1 MAESQP
7 EKIVTVENET
17 KNVEENKE
25 GDEQIVDPYSGIN
38 TSGKA
43 IDYTKLIEKF
53 GCTAINPEHLQR
65 IEKLTGKKPH
75 HFLRRGIFFSH
86 RDLDL
91 ILDTYEKGKPFYLYT
106 GRGPSSDAMHL
117 GHLLPF
123 IFTKYLQDAFNV
135 PLVIQITDDEKFFHK
150 GDDKAD
156 LEQYIKYGFE
166 NIRDIIACGFDYEK
180 TFIFSDT
187 GYMGGEFYKN
197 VVKVQKQI
205 TWNQLKGIFGINE
218 SDNTGKASYPAIQ
231 AAPSFCNSFPHIFG
245 KSKDVPCI
253 IPQGIDQDPYF
264 RMTRDVAFKLRYPK
278 PACIHSK
285 FFPSI
290 LGINAKMGASD
301 PNSAVFLTDT
311 PKQIEKKINA
321 HAFSGGGKTKE
332 EQEKNGANLD
342 VDIPYQYLTFFL
354 EDDEKLA
361 EIAEKYSKGQMMSG
375 EVKKLL
381 IGILQDLVKTHQERR
396 AKVTD
401 ADIERFMQV
410 RKIHPAPFKL
420 ARQMQEKATESDTK
434 KAEELVKPD
443 PVAEEGSNTK

>member
-1 MAESQP
+1 MAESLP
-7 EKIVTVENET
+7 EKTITTQVKGEEET
-17 KNVEENKE
+17 KEK
-25 GDEQIVDPYSGIN
+25 DEQIIDPYSVGN
-38 TSGKA
+38 TTGKA
-43 IDYTKLIEKF
+43 IDYAKLIEKF
-53 GCTAINPEHLQR
+53 GCSAIVPDHLAR

-75 HFLRRGIFFSH
+75 HFLRRGVFFSH

-91 ILDTYEKGKPFYLYT
+91 ILDTYEKGKPFFLYT

-150 GDDKAD
+150 GDDKTE
-156 LEQYIKYGFE
+156 LEQYIKYGIE
-166 NIRDIIACGFDYEK
+166 NVRDILACGFDYEK

-187 GYMGGEFYKN
+187 GYMGGEFYRN
-197 VVKVQKQI
+197 VVKIQKQI

-231 AAPSFCNSFPHIFG
+231 AAPSFSNSFPHIFG

-290 LGINAKMGASD
+290 LGINAKMGTTE
-301 PNSAVFLTDT
+301 PNSAIFLTDT

-321 HAFSGGGKTKE
+321 HAYSGGGKTKE
-332 EQEKNGANLD
+332 EQEANGANLE
-342 VDIPYQYLTFFL
+342 VDIAYQYLTFFL
-354 EDDEKLA
+354 EDDDKLA
-361 EIAEKYSKGQMMSG
+361 EIADKYSKGKMMTG
-375 EVKKLL
+375 EVKKIL
-381 IGILQDLVKTHQERR
+381 IEILQNLVKEHQERR

-401 ADIERFMQV
+401 ADIERFMTV
-410 RKIHPAPFKL
+410 RKMHPAPFKL
-420 ARQMQEKATESDTK
+420 AKAQAQAQAEGKETK
-434 KAEELVKPD
+434 EEGVKPE
-443 PVAEEGSNTK
+443 ATMETNAK